1 MIDTDGSQLGIMS
14 ARDAYKIA
22 LEKNLD
28 LVKIAPQA
36 TPPVCR
42 IIDYGKYRFEQSKRE
57 KEARKNQKT
66 IDIKEIRLSLNI
78 DVNDFNTKGKAGH
91 QVPGGRRQGQ
101 GFDPFPR
108 S

>member
-36 TPPVCR
+36 SPPCAASSTMAST
-42 IIDYGKYRFEQSKRE
+42 GSSSPSAKGSQ
-57 KEARKNQKT
+57 KEQKT

>member
-42 IIDYGKYRFEQSKRE
+42 IIDYGKYGSSSPSAKKKPERI
-57 KEARKNQKT
+57 RKPL
-66 IDIKEIRLSLNI
+66 IS
-78 DVNDFNTKGKAGH
+78 
-91 QVPGGRRQGQ
+91 RRSV
-101 GFDPFPR
+101 FR
-108 S
+108 